1 MTLKTPIWAVMA
13 GLLVIL
19 SFGALWLP
27 GPLTTAA
34 PLDQPRAA
42 TAPQAQPAGS
52 GDWRSTGPYGG
63 VARALALSPNFAND
77 GLALAG
83 GWKTGRLGRT
93 GGYGIV
99 RTTDGGA
106 TWEPV
111 FAAPPWSQ
119 LAVMDLAISPGFD
132 ADATAYAAT
141 EAGLLRS
148 GNRGLT
154 WERLHGGLP
163 EPGNDPAAD
172 DIVRVLLSPGFAL
185 DGTLLAIQASG
196 ALFLSP
202 DRGNTWSRP
211 PVAPLAAAS
220 LLSQLPGRWDAL
232 RRHDGWCS
240 EPFDRSWCD
249 VERSPATC
257 GGTRRRHAPDRR
269 RRAAAG
275 DRRRRHAA
283 CPHRQ
288 RLCRRTRV
296 AEHPRPRPPPGVGRR
311 SHLCRRRSGAL
322 HHLDRWPPLGSLC
335 GHTRRAGSICGGL
348 PGLGAVSRAPGRRRS
363 RHSRHSRRQSRAVA
377 VAGRAASRG

>member
-1 MTLKTPIWAVMA
+1 MHHVSRFRSEYCFFGQLSVVSANDAPITGFGVLRVVCPPLTSSLLPGQGIHMTLKTPIWAVMA

-27 GPLTTAA
+27 GSLTTAA
-34 PLDQPRAA
+34 PLDQSRAA

-63 VARALALSPNFAND
+63 VARTLALSPNFAND

-99 RTTDGGA
+99 RTTDGGV

-111 FAAPPWSQ
+111 FAASPWSQ

-172 DIVRVLLSPGFAL
+172 DIVRVLLIAQLRPRRDAAGDSGERRALPLSRSRQHLEPPARRTARGRKPSRATSRPMGRSSPSRWTVFSIVRPIVVRR
-185 DGTLLAIQASG
+185 GTLSSNLRWDP
-196 ALFLSP
+196 SP
-202 DRGNTWSRP
+202 TCSRP
-211 PVAPLAAAS
+211 PI
-220 LLSQLPGRWDAL
+220 DAL
-232 RRHDGWCS
+232 LL
-240 EPFDRSWCD
+240 
-249 VERSPATC
+249 AT
-257 GGTRRRHAPDRR
+257 
-269 RRAAAG
+269 G
-275 DRRRRHAA
+275 DSVARLDA
-283 CPHRQ
+283 HRMPVMPSTP
-288 RLCRRTRV
+288 CRRTSPAPSTAWRWP
-296 AEHPRPRPPPGVGRR
+296 AITSMPPPIKD
-311 SHLCRRRSGAL
+311 SSS
-322 HHLDRWPPLGSLC
+322 P
-335 GHTRRAGSICGGL
+335 
-348 PGLGAVSRAPGRRRS
+348 
-363 RHSRHSRRQSRAVA
+363 
-377 VAGRAASRG
+377 

>member
-99 RTTDGGA
+99 RTTDGGV

-141 EAGLLRS
+141 ETGLLRS
-148 GNRGLT
+148 GSRGMT

-172 DIVRVLLSPGFAL
+172 DIVRVLLSPSFAL

-211 PVAPLAAAS
+211 PVAPLAAAAFS
-220 LLSQLPGRWDAL
+220 RNFQA
-232 RRHDGWCS
+232 DGTLFAVAMDGGLD
-240 EPFDRSWCD
+240 PLDRSWCD
-249 VERSPATC
+249 VERFSSNLRWDPSPTCSRPPTARCCWRPATASR
-257 GGTRRRHAPDRR
+257 GLSPP
-269 RRAAAG
+269 AAVM
-275 DRRRRHAA
+275 
-283 CPHRQ
+283 PSNP
-288 RLCRRTRV
+288 CRRTSPAPSTAWRWP
-296 AEHPRPRPPPGVGRR
+296 AITSMPPPIR
-311 SHLCRRRSGAL
+311 
-322 HHLDRWPPLGSLC
+322 GS
-335 GHTRRAGSICGGL
+335 SS
-348 PGLGAVSRAPGRRRS
+348 P
-363 RHSRHSRRQSRAVA
+363 
-377 VAGRAASRG
+377 